1 MTGDTIA
8 IIVSIVGTGLVL
20 WRTIGLQLSGL
31 RNDMTEV
38 RRDVGDLRERMA
50 RVEAAV
56 EILTK
61 VLVERDRPVAS

>member
-1 MTGDTIA
+1 MSGDTIA

-20 WRTIGLQLSGL
+20 RRMIGLQLSGL

-50 RVEAAV
+50 KLEGLL
-56 EILTK
+56 EGFTK
-61 VLVERDRPVAS
+61 RGGESA

>member
-1 MTGDTIA
+1 MSGDTIA

-20 WRTIGLQLSGL
+20 RRTIGLQLSGL

-50 RVEAAV
+50 KLEGLF
-56 EILTK
+56 EGFTK
-61 VLVERDRPVAS
+61 RGGESA